1 MPGEKLDLWV
11 SLNHHCV
18 DPADLSQRPCARNIT
33 MNKLRVERADP
44 GGLGVAILLW
54 LITQMKSEVQWGIL
68 QGVGGSRE

>member
-1 MPGEKLDLWV
+1 
-11 SLNHHCV
+11 
-18 DPADLSQRPCARNIT
+18 